1 MNVVIVGDSV
11 FSWELAMQLRGQI
24 RGRLYF
30 VLPDPE
36 KAMDASLERDIV
48 AIRGDVTDTEVL
60 DQIDLADC
68 YAFVAGSREE
78 EGNVLSALYALNRGA
93 SKVYAR
99 VFEAKFVSMLESL
112 GVIPIQTSH
121 TAAASMAIS
130 ILKPAVADLVS
141 LTHSQFA
148 LEEIRAGEF
157 PELVGCELGNLQ
169 GEHLHIIAVAQG
181 NETRLSYH
189 TPVEQDSKLIII
201 YDKSIRR
208 RLRQEL
214 RAVAAQAAQR
224 AKP

>member
-1 MNVVIVGDSV
+1 MDVSGTVVI
-11 FSWELAMQLRGQI
+11 R
-24 RGRLYF
+24 
-30 VLPDPE
+30 
-36 KAMDASLERDIV
+36 
-48 AIRGDVTDTEVL
+48 AIRGDVTDTDVL
-60 DQIDLADC
+60 DQIDLANC
-68 YAFVAGSREE
+68 YAFVAGLREE
-78 EGNVLSALYALNRGA
+78 EENVLSALYALNRGA

-99 VFEAKFVSMLESL
+99 VFETKFVAMLESL

-141 LTHSQFA
+141 LTQGQFA

-157 PELVGCELGNLQ
+157 PELVGCKLGNLQ
-169 GEHLHIIAVAQG
+169 GEHLHIIAVARG
-181 NETRLSYH
+181 SDIRLSYN
-189 TPVEQDSKLIII
+189 TVVEQDSKLIIV
-201 YDKSIRR
+201 YDESIRR